1 VGRGTTTIALSL
13 PVLVLVLAAL
23 AFAWSIG
30 AHYTGACMGMAYG
43 SGAISRN
50 RALIGMAILTV
61 AGAAIAS
68 GKVVGNIGLN
78 LVAASELSVVSAA
91 VVILT
96 AFALTTAYNY
106 YKVPTSTIQ
115 IFVFSLVGVSLGDG
129 IPVHW
134 GNIGGLVAIW
144 VAAPVAALA
153 LGYLI
158 TRGLPRG
165 GARPGDPGSGGAW
178 GARSATLLV
187 LMALAASFAMGANDV
202 ANATAVFV
210 STGLTG
216 VLLAGVVGGIALA
229 VGVLTWG
236 GRLLSTVATDIVTV
250 DRPMAIAAQSAQA
263 AVILTS
269 VVLLGAF
276 TSMNQALVGGM
287 AGAGLA
293 RGQRT
298 IHWPVLR
305 GILVG
310 WAVGPVSGLVAG
322 VAAISAAAA
331 LGLHP

>member
-1 VGRGTTTIALSL
+1 MLSL
-13 PVLVLVLAAL
+13 PDVVLILAAL

-30 AHYTGACMGMAYG
+30 AHYTGACMGMAFASG
-43 SGAISRN
+43 SITRKN
-50 RALIGMAILTV
+50 ALVGMAILTV

-68 GKVVGNIGLN
+68 GRVVGNIGLN
-78 LVAASELSVVSAA
+78 LVDSSELSVIAAAA
-91 VVILT
+91 VVLT
-96 AFALTTAYNY
+96 AFGLTSAYNY
-106 YKVPTSTIQ
+106 YKIPTSTIQ
-115 IFVFSLVGVSLGDG
+115 IFVFSLIGVAVGNH

-134 GNIGGLVAIW
+134 VNIGGLVAIW

-153 LGYLI
+153 VGYLI
-158 TRGLPRG
+158 TRVLPGAPLPESTRDAPAHWG
-165 GARPGDPGSGGAW
+165 GAA
-178 GARSATLLV
+178 SAQLLV
-187 LMALAASFAMGANDV
+187 IMALAASFAMGANDV

-216 VLLAGVVGGIALA
+216 VLVAGVVGGIALA

-236 GRLLSTVATDIVTV
+236 GRLLSTVAADIVTV

-269 VVLLGAF
+269 VLLLGAF

-287 AGAGLA
+287 AGAGIA

-310 WAVGPVSGLVAG
+310 WAVGPISGLLAG
-322 VAAISAAAA
+322 AGAISVAIA

>member
-1 VGRGTTTIALSL
+1 MLALSL
-13 PVLVLVLAAL
+13 PVVVLVVAAL

-43 SGAISRN
+43 SGAIGRD
-50 RALIGMAILTV
+50 RALIGMALLTV

-78 LVAASELSVVSAA
+78 LVAASELSVVAAAA
-91 VVILT
+91 VVLT

-106 YKVPTSTIQ
+106 YKIPTSTIQ
-115 IFVFSLVGVSLGDG
+115 IFVFSLIGVALGDHV
-129 IPVHW
+129 PVRW
-134 GNIGGLVAIW
+134 ENIGGLVAVW
-144 VAAPVAALA
+144 VGAPLAALA
-153 LGYLI
+153 IGYLV
-158 TRGLPRG
+158 TRALPRDRPSEG
-165 GARPGDPGSGGAW
+165 GAGSVVRWGGTS
-178 GARSATLLV
+178 SAQLLV
-187 LMALAASFAMGANDV
+187 VMALAASFAMGANDV

-216 VLLAGVVGGIALA
+216 VLLAGVIGGLALA

-293 RGQRT
+293 RGERT

-310 WAVGPVSGLVAG
+310 WAVGPISGLLAGAG
-322 VAAISAAAA
+322 VISAAIA